1 MKNVIVI
8 CRKELLEISRDKK
21 FIIPCLLL
29 PIGMPIMI
37 YFITIGNMKIF
48 QNVTVGYVFPLGLM
62 MLGGLAAM
70 FSLGIAVESFV
81 GEKERK
87 TIEPLLATPLSELE
101 LFVGKC
107 VAATILPVVSTYVAE
122 SIFIGLIA
130 LHFAL
135 ASEKFTPPL
144 SKWGGGIMMS
154 PGQILF
160 IIVLMPLL
168 ALLMCSFAVIISTRW
183 SSVKSANQFSIAIA
197 MFPLMLLFNF
207 GPVILPSN
215 KIMILIVATLM
226 VVDAFTLYI
235 GSRVFQREKLLL
247 TL

>member
-1 MKNVIVI
+1 MKNVTVI

-21 FIIPCLLL
+21 FIIPCLLM
-29 PIGMPIMI
+29 PVGMPIML
-37 YFITIGNMKIF
+37 YFITLGNMKIF
-48 QNVTVGYVFPLGLM
+48 QNTTMGYMFPLGLM
-62 MLGGLAAM
+62 LLGLLATM

-107 VAATILPVVSTYVAE
+107 IAATILPVVATYVAE
-122 SIFIGLIA
+122 VVFIGLVA
-130 LHFAL
+130 LHLTRAG
-135 ASEKFTPPL
+135 EKFT
-144 SKWGGGIMMS
+144 MA

-160 IIVLMPLL
+160 IIILMPLL
-168 ALLMCSFAVIISTRW
+168 ALLMCSFAVTISTRW
-183 SSVKSANQFSIAIA
+183 SSVKSANQFSTIIAL
-197 MFPLMLLFNF
+197 FPLMFLFNF

-215 KIMILIVATLM
+215 KIMILVVATL
-226 VVDAFTLYI
+226 VIVDALAFYI
-235 GSRVFQREKLLL
+235 GSRVFLREKLVS

>member
-1 MKNVIVI
+1 MKNSIII

-29 PIGMPIMI
+29 PVGMPII
-37 YFITIGNMKIF
+37 LYYFILLGGTKVF
-48 QNVTVGYVFPLGLM
+48 QMGHMFPLFLM
-62 MLGGLAAM
+62 LLGNLAAA

-87 TIEPLLATPLSELE
+87 TIEPLLAVPLSELE

-107 VAATILPVVSTYVAE
+107 VAAIILPVVATYVAE
-122 SIFIGLIA
+122 SVFIGLIA
-130 LHFAL
+130 LHL
-135 ASEKFTPPL
+135 ARAGEKFTMP
-144 SKWGGGIMMS
+144 

-160 IIVLMPLL
+160 IIILMPLL
-168 ALLMCSFAVIISTRW
+168 ALFMCSFAVIISTRW
-183 SSVKSANQFSIAIA
+183 SSVKSANQFSMTIG
-197 MFPLMLLFNF
+197 MFPLILFFNF

-215 KIMILIVATLM
+215 KIMILVVAILV
-226 VVDAFTLYI
+226 VVDSLTFYI
-235 GSRVFQREKLLL
+235 GSRVFQRENLVS